1 MKDLNLSI
9 AVRLPNLAE
18 AATNP
23 GEAIPWFEG
32 ALEEEESVLSI
43 SDVEAVVS
51 SAPPTVAAMPG
62 RKAAAAPSPPPKPP
76 VSMSGVT
83 PGPRIKD
90 EGEIARGGM
99 GAIRRLYDNELR
111 RHIAAKILEPELATH
126 SSAAQRFLD
135 EARITGLLDH
145 ANIVP
150 VHDIGRDE
158 RGNASYTMK
167 LIEGKTLTEVIAAQK
182 SQRDLERILQI
193 LLKVCDGLSY
203 AHSRGVIH
211 RDLKPDNIMVG
222 SHGQVYV
229 MDWGLAQ
236 VNGEARAEVVEGRV
250 DPDGLVIG
258 TLQYMAPEQA
268 RGEVSKI
275 DARTDVFGVGAIL
288 YKALTGAPPYTGPV
302 EVALYA
308 AQRGDVRSPDAIPN
322 LKVKP
327 PPGLSE
333 IAMKA
338 MAARPE
344 DRYQSVDELAD
355 EVRAF
360 LRGGNWFPLH
370 KFAAGAVI
378 VREGAPADAAYII
391 TSGTCEVRKV
401 DAKGN
406 TVVLRRLSTGDVFG
420 ETAIFANA
428 PRSASVVAVDE
439 VSAVVVERTAM
450 DHLMRSSW
458 LGLFVKA
465 LADRFLE
472 LDARVSTTR

>member
-1 MKDLNLSI
+1 MKDLNLTMAI
-9 AVRLPNLAE
+9 RLPT
-18 AATNP
+18 AADAVTSP
-23 GEAIPWFEG
+23 GDGIPWFDG
-32 ALEEEESVLSI
+32 AIDDDEPVMSAAQATVGSPGRRPG
-43 SDVEAVVS
+43 SAAPVA
-51 SAPPTVAAMPG
+51 APPP
-62 RKAAAAPSPPPKPP
+62 APPASPA
-76 VSMSGVT
+76 VT
-83 PGPRIKD
+83 AGARIRD

-111 RHIAAKILEPELATH
+111 RHVAMKVLEPELATH
-126 SSAAQRFLD
+126 SSAAQRFID

-167 LIEGKTLTEVIAAQK
+167 LVDGQTLTAIIATQK

-236 VNGEARAEVVEGRV
+236 VNGEARATVVEGRV
-250 DPDGLVIG
+250 DPDGIVIG

-268 RGEVSKI
+268 RGEVSNI
-275 DARTDVFGVGAIL
+275 DPRTDVFGLGAIL
-288 YKALTGAPPYTGPV
+288 YKALTGTAPYTGAV
-302 EVALYA
+302 EQALAA
-308 AQRGDVRSPDAIPN
+308 AQRGDVRPPEEIPN

-338 MAARPE
+338 MARRPE
-344 DRYQSVDELAD
+344 DRYQSIDELA
-355 EVRAF
+355 EELRAF

-370 KFAAGAVI
+370 KFAPGSVI
-378 VREGAPADAAYII
+378 VREGDPADAAYII
-391 TSGTCEVRKV
+391 TGGTCEVRKL
-401 DAKGN
+401 DPKGK
-406 TVVLRRLSTGDVFG
+406 TVVLRRLSAGEVFG

-439 VSAVVVERTAM
+439 VSAVVVERAALE
-450 DHLMRSSW
+450 HLVRSSW
-458 LGLFVKA
+458 LGLFVKS

-472 LDARVSTTR
+472 LDARASSDR

>member
-1 MKDLNLSI
+1 MKDLNLTI
-9 AVRLPNLAE
+9 AVKLPTAAD
-18 AATNP
+18 AATSP
-23 GEAIPWFEG
+23 GDAIPWFEG
-32 ALEEEESVLSI
+32 ALEDEE
-43 SDVEAVVS
+43 VELPVVS
-51 SAPPTVAAMPG
+51 ASPPTVRSPRGEPSAPAPMPPTTPVVAQG
-62 RKAAAAPSPPPKPP
+62 RI
-76 VSMSGVT
+76 
-83 PGPRIKD
+83 RD

-99 GAIRRLYDNELR
+99 GAIRKLYDNELR
-111 RHIAAKILEPELATH
+111 RHVAMKVLEPELATH
-126 SSAAQRFLD
+126 SSAAIRFLD

-145 ANIVP
+145 ANVVP

-167 LIEGKTLTEVIAAQK
+167 LVEGQTLSEVIAGQK

-222 SHGQVYV
+222 SYGQVYV

-236 VNGEARAEVVEGRV
+236 VNGEARQTVVEGRV
-250 DPDGLVIG
+250 DPDGIVIG

-268 RGEVSKI
+268 RGEVSSI
-275 DARTDVFGVGAIL
+275 DPRTDVFGLGAIL
-288 YKALTGAPPYTGPV
+288 YKALTGIAPYNGPLAIV
-302 EVALYA
+302 LPA
-308 AQRGDVRSPDAIPN
+308 AQRGDVLPPEKLPG

-338 MAARPE
+338 MAPRPE

-355 EVRAF
+355 EIRAF
-360 LRGGNWFPLH
+360 LRGGNWFPLQ
-370 KFAAGAVI
+370 KFPAGSVI

-391 TSGTCEVRKV
+391 TAGTCEVRKL
-401 DAKGN
+401 DSKGQ
-406 TVVLRRLSTGDVFG
+406 TIVLRRLNAGDVFG

-428 PRSASVVAVDE
+428 PRSATVVALDE
-439 VSAVVVERTAM
+439 VSAVVVERTALE
-450 DHLMRSSW
+450 HLVRSSW

-472 LDARVSTTR
+472 LDARVSR

>member
-1 MKDLNLSI
+1 MKDLNLTI
-9 AVRLPNLAE
+9 AVRLPTPADG
-18 AATNP
+18 ATSP
-23 GEAIPWFEG
+23 GDGIPWFEG
-32 ALEEEESVLSI
+32 AIDDE
-43 SDVEAVVS
+43 DVVVS
-51 SAPPTVAAMPG
+51 AAPPTVRSPRHTPTPAAT
-62 RKAAAAPSPPPKPP
+62 PPPPAP
-76 VSMSGVT
+76 VATSG
-83 PGPRIKD
+83 RIRD

-99 GAIRRLYDNELR
+99 GAIRKLYDNELR
-111 RHIAAKILEPELATH
+111 RHVAMKVLEPELATH
-126 SSAAQRFLD
+126 STAALRFLD

-145 ANIVP
+145 ANVVP

-158 RGNASYTMK
+158 RGYASYTMK
-167 LIEGKTLTEVIAAQK
+167 LVEGHTLSEVIAGQK

-236 VNGEARAEVVEGRV
+236 VNGEARETVVEGRV
-250 DPDGLVIG
+250 DPDGIVIG

-275 DARTDVFGVGAIL
+275 DPRTDVFGVGAIL
-288 YKALTGAPPYTGPV
+288 YKALTGIPPYTGTV
-302 EVALYA
+302 EQVLLA
-308 AQRGDVRSPDAIPN
+308 AQHGAVRPPEELPN
-322 LKVKP
+322 INVKP
-327 PPGLSE
+327 PPGLSA

-338 MAARPE
+338 MAEIPE
-344 DRYQSVDELAD
+344 DRYQSVDEMA
-355 EVRAF
+355 EEIRAF

-370 KFAAGAVI
+370 KFAAGSVI

-401 DAKGN
+401 DSKGN
-406 TVVLRRLSTGDVFG
+406 TVVLRRMTVGDVFG

-428 PRSASVVAVDE
+428 PRSATVVALDD
-439 VSAVVVERTAM
+439 VSAVVVERTALE
-450 DHLMRSSW
+450 HLLRSSW
-458 LGLFVKA
+458 LGLFVKS

-472 LDARVSTTR
+472 LDARVSTSR